1 MYFDHQHF
9 PLVWMRPA
17 KGAGQPGVEPFQ
29 QLEALMQRGQAFVL
43 MSDAMPDPAQRNTEQ
58 SKALLKQ
65 GALWMKRNKAAI
77 RRWIKA
83 MIVIAPEPEAQAGVE
98 AFAETYEKFWGYPLL
113 HSASPLAAAS
123 LAQQLLAPPRSNR
136 HNW

>member
-9 PLVWMRPA
+9 PLVWMRRA
-17 KGAGQPGVEPFQ
+17 EGVEQPGNTPFQ

-43 MSDAMPDPAQRNTEQ
+43 MSDAMPDPAQRNSVQ
-58 SKALLKQ
+58 SKERLKQ
-65 GALWMKRNKAAI
+65 GSLWMKRNKAAI

-98 AFAETYEKFWGYPLL
+98 AFADTYEKFWGYPLL
-113 HSASPLAAAS
+113 HSASQQAAAAM
-123 LAQQLLAPPRSNR
+123 AQQLLVTARVNQ